1 MVTQPV
7 NPLNDIAEAGE
18 ELLHKVEDEPVEVH
32 SELKKMIKPAIKV
45 GQQQGM
51 STKPEKRLYKKL
63 KNIEPVDEPDKLE
76 KAIEEW
82 VDERGN

>member
-18 ELLHKVEDEPVEVH
+18 ELREKVYDEPVEVYN
-32 SELKKMIKPAIKV
+32 ELKKMLKPAIKV

-51 STKPEKRLYKKL
+51 STKPEKKLFKKL
-63 KNIEPVDEPDKLE
+63 KMIDPVDDTEKLE
-76 KAIEEW
+76 QAISDW